1 MWGRLVVDANVKQS
15 NKNMKTFALH
25 IKVQLH
31 HTFKTKQKENKNFKN
46 SHASKCEGANIK
58 DDPKSYDATKH
69 TKMRHLVVK
78 VFELEQRIKS
88 LD

>member
-1 MWGRLVVDANVKQS
+1 
-15 NKNMKTFALH
+15 MKTFALH

-58 DDPKSYDATKH
+58 DDPKVTMQQNTQKRG
-69 TKMRHLVVK
+69 TWL
-78 VFELEQRIKS
+78 
-88 LD
+88 